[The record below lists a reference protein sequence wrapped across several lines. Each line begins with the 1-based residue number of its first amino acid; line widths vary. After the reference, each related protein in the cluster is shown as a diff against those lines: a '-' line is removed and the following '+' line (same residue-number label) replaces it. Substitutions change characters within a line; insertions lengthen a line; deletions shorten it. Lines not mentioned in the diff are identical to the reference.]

1 MVDSS
6 QLLEAASDFAH
17 YTGAH
22 SDDSARDFLNRF
34 PLPVIFSA
42 LQTQFDVPGLE
53 NTLVTC
59 LERLFNTKLGASLI
73 PQYMPF
79 VQVGLQADSQAVR
92 SLACKTVTCLIENL
106 DNDHKVAASVRLIKD
121 FNMYPL
127 LLDCFIK
134 GNNQHKNT
142 EKGVEGRSLEYKEP
156 WDLRDYLRSIVGP
169 PRHLLVT
176 FQAHSPEHEM
186 LLLKDKDQ
194 QGMAALHALGN
205 ISGKTRS
212 ENSIILNAEAEVNLR
227 RLIYETASRSTKLT
241 PSGLFLSV
249 LQQDSE
255 MRLAGYRM
263 LSELVARPW
272 CLMEICSKQEIIN
285 KVTDPSTETTKIGME
300 GRYDCCKAIHKSLTV
315 SSRVSA
321 NPAFAGIAAKLQ
333 EAVEMGPYLI
343 KRHVEA
349 QPAVMTAD
357 RF

>member
-1 MVDSS
+1 MPVLHVKHQLPRTSVCFFPFSSFPRLSGLCFSLSATHAMVDSS

-156 WDLRDYLRSIVGP
+156 WDLRSNPFQGGGDDAILP
-169 PRHLLVT
+169 PRVLDRRLQETWARATKEGHRVL
-176 FQAHSPEHEM
+176 M
-186 LLLKDKDQ
+186 
-194 QGMAALHALGN
+194 
-205 ISGKTRS
+205 
-212 ENSIILNAEAEVNLR
+212 NLR
-227 RLIYETASRSTKLT
+227 VD
-241 PSGLFLSV
+241 F
-249 LQQDSE
+249 
-255 MRLAGYRM
+255 
-263 LSELVARPW
+263 
-272 CLMEICSKQEIIN
+272 
-285 KVTDPSTETTKIGME
+285 
-300 GRYDCCKAIHKSLTV
+300 
-315 SSRVSA
+315 
-321 NPAFAGIAAKLQ
+321 
-333 EAVEMGPYLI
+333 
-343 KRHVEA
+343 
-349 QPAVMTAD
+349 
-357 RF
+357 

>member
-134 GNNQHKNT
+134 G
-142 EKGVEGRSLEYKEP
+142 
-156 WDLRDYLRSIVGP
+156 
-169 PRHLLVT
+169 
-176 FQAHSPEHEM
+176 
-186 LLLKDKDQ
+186 
-194 QGMAALHALGN
+194 
-205 ISGKTRS
+205 
-212 ENSIILNAEAEVNLR
+212 
-227 RLIYETASRSTKLT
+227 
-241 PSGLFLSV
+241 
-249 LQQDSE
+249 
-255 MRLAGYRM
+255 
-263 LSELVARPW
+263 
-272 CLMEICSKQEIIN
+272 
-285 KVTDPSTETTKIGME
+285 
-300 GRYDCCKAIHKSLTV
+300 
-315 SSRVSA
+315 
-321 NPAFAGIAAKLQ
+321 
-333 EAVEMGPYLI
+333 
-343 KRHVEA
+343 
-349 QPAVMTAD
+349 
-357 RF
+357 